1 MSGFDGN
8 GVWTRS
14 YSFVQDAANGLKIS
28 SSRFDTELANVTA
41 GFNICMTRDG
51 QGKPSAA
58 MDWNGQNLG
67 NVGQLTVMGAST
79 FGGAVTLTGNLSV
92 AGTGT
97 FSAAET
103 VTGALTVVG
112 VSTFGQV
119 TAGAIVSTATL
130 ATFSPTTGAQLLLTN
145 PSAIGQSPL
154 DWNVNGAL
162 RARLR
167 ADYQGNLNYVAI
179 GGVHNWYTGGDL
191 SVGTLRYSIS
201 ATGQLSRGSAGS
213 VPNFASA
220 AMTGG
225 AIFVQP
231 LGADPTAAP
240 GDIVLEY

>member
-67 NVGQLTVMGAST
+67 NVGQLTVTGAAT
-79 FGGAVTLTGNLSV
+79 FGGNVTLTGNLSV
-92 AGTGT
+92 AGMGT

-103 VTGALTVVG
+103 VTGALTV
-112 VSTFGQV
+112 
-119 TAGAIVSTATL
+119 AGL
-130 ATFSPTTGAQLLLTN
+130 ATFGVVTSGAITSTAALASYSPTTGAHLLLIN
-145 PSAIGQSPL
+145 PSAVGQSPI
-154 DWNVNGAL
+154 DWNINGVF

-179 GGVHNWYTGGDL
+179 GGNHTWWTGGD
-191 SVGTLRYSIS
+191 SGAGTARYVITV
-201 ATGQLSRGSAGS
+201 AGQLVRYGAGS
-213 VPNFASA
+213 VANFASA

-225 AIFVQP
+225 QLYVQP

-240 GDIVLEY
+240 GDIVYEY